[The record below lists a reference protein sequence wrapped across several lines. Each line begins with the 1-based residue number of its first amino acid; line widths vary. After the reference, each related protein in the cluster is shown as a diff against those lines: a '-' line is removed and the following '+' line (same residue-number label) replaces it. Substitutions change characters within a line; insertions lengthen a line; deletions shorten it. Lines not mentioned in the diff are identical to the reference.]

1 MMSVKSIDFRKVLT
15 SFGSELMLLYHA
27 NNIEELKSIL
37 IDVIKIEESHILM
50 IPCFS
55 KRDNDEI
62 FVPIDLILHA
72 IGSNGM
78 TAGNSESEAL
88 LHGFCEIFE
97 RYALKNIYYG
107 ELTPQLFQ

>member
-1 MMSVKSIDFRKVLT
+1 MRLYTYFLWDKVNTLPPDSMYKKKIHKENVVLDFRYDEREEYWTLEKVLT

-55 KRDNDEI
+55 KETMMKYL
-62 FVPIDLILHA
+62 FPLI
-72 IGSNGM
+72 
-78 TAGNSESEAL
+78 
-88 LHGFCEIFE
+88 
-97 RYALKNIYYG
+97 
-107 ELTPQLFQ
+107 

>member
-1 MMSVKSIDFRKVLT
+1 
-15 SFGSELMLLYHA
+15 MLLYHA

-37 IDVIKIEESHILM
+37 IDVIKIEENHILM

-55 KRDNDEI
+55 KRDNDEV

-88 LHGFCEIFE
+88 LHGF
-97 RYALKNIYYG
+97 L
-107 ELTPQLFQ
+107 